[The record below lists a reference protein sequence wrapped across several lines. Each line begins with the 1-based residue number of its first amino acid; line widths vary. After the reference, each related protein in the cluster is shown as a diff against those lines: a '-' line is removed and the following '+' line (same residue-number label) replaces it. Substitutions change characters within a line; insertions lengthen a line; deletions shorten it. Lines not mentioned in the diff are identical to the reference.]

1 MVNLHG
7 GQLIGGEQS
16 SEGTQHFQAFDPNA
30 NLAFETKFYEATVN
44 EVDRALSLAHAAHL
58 EFAATNFE
66 ARATFLERIAGR
78 IEQSRDDLIEL
89 CVGETAYPQ
98 MRVLGEFHR
107 TVEQTRMFAK
117 MLREGSWV
125 DAKIDRGQAERK
137 PVRKPDI
144 RSMLHSLGPV
154 VVFGASNFPLAISVA
169 GTDTT
174 TAFAAGCPVV
184 VKAHPAH
191 PGTCEF
197 IGQIICELIRELSL
211 PPGVFSLLQGGEHEL
226 GVSLVT
232 HELTAA
238 VAFTG
243 SLSGGRALHD
253 IAKSRPRPIPFY
265 AEMGSVNPVV
275 VMPKAIEKS
284 CHEIA
289 TGFVHSVN
297 LGVGQFCTSPGM
309 LLVPKSELGDRL
321 IDTVKKQVETASNGV
336 MLSRGIHD
344 AYLERLDVLRHDKSV
359 TLYNDLEG
367 QSIRGGNEVPCVI
380 AVVDATTLD
389 QNSVA
394 MQELFG
400 PCSIL
405 VRCDGMGE
413 IIRVIEFLGGQL
425 TATVHGTDE
434 DLATC
439 HELLDCLRQKVG
451 RLVFNGFPTGVEV
464 CHAMHHGGPF
474 PAASDPHFTSI
485 GTDAIKRFVRP
496 VCYQD
501 SPQWMLP
508 VELQDENQ
516 RGILR
521 LVDGV
526 YTRDAI

>member
-7 GQLIGGEQS
+7 EQLIGGEQS
-16 SEGTQHFQAFDPNA
+16 SEGTQHFQAFDPSA
-30 NLAFETKFYEATVN
+30 NLAFETKFYEATAD
-44 EVDRALSLAHAAHL
+44 EVDRALSLARAAHL

-66 ARATFLERIAGR
+66 ARATFLDRIAER
-78 IEQSRDDLIEL
+78 IEQRRDDLIEL

-107 TVEQTRMFAK
+107 TVGQTRMFAK

-125 DAKIDRGQAERK
+125 EAKIDRGQAERK
-137 PVRKPDI
+137 PIRKPDI

-184 VKAHPAH
+184 VKAHPSH

-197 IGQIICELIRELSL
+197 IGQIICDLIRELSL
-211 PPGVFSLLQGGEHEL
+211 PPGVFSLLQGGDHEL
-226 GVSLVT
+226 GKSLVT

-243 SLSGGRALHD
+243 SLRGGRVLHEL
-253 IAKSRPRPIPFY
+253 AKSRPRPIPFY

-275 VMPKAIEKS
+275 VMPEAIEYS
-284 CHEIA
+284 CREIA
-289 TGFVHSVN
+289 TGFVQSVS

-309 LLVPKSELGDRL
+309 LLVPKSEIGDHL
-321 IDTVKKQVETASNGV
+321 IDAVKEQVETASNGV
-336 MLSRGIHD
+336 MLNRGIHD
-344 AYLERLDVLRHDKSV
+344 AYLERLDVLRQDESV
-359 TLYNDLEG
+359 MLYNDVVG
-367 QSIRGGNEVPCVI
+367 QSIRGENEVPCVI
-380 AVVDATTLD
+380 AVVDAATLD
-389 QNSVA
+389 QNSVV

-405 VRCDGMGE
+405 VRCDGMSE

-464 CHAMHHGGPF
+464 CHATHHGGPF

-485 GTDAIKRFVRP
+485 GTAAIKRFVRP

-526 YTRDAI
+526 YTRDPV